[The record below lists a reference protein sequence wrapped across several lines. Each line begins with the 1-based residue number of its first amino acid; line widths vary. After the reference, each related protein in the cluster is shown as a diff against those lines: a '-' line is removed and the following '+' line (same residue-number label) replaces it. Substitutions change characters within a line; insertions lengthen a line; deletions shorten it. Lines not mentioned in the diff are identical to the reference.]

1 MKYYLSSYRLGNE
14 TERFKSMIK
23 QTSGKFAYLANALDF
38 VGHDPERR
46 KSHEEKDMGELRAI
60 GAEVELLDLRDYF
73 GKRDLLKQKLSEL
86 GGVYISGGNSFVLR
100 QAMKLSGLDELIHEM
115 KGRTNFIYAG
125 YSAGVCVIT
134 PTMRAYE
141 ITDDATNFPY
151 PEIKEQIWEGLGV
164 LDFVFEPHYNSDHT
178 ESASTDTEIKW
189 CVDNKVLFKAYRDG
203 EVLIIE

>member
-14 TERFKSMIK
+14 TERLKSMIK
-23 QTSGKFAYLANALDF
+23 QTSGKFAYIANALDF

-46 KSHEEKDMGELRAI
+46 KSHEEKDMTELRAV
-60 GAEVELLDLRDYF
+60 GAEVEMLDLRDYF
-73 GKRDLLKQKLSEL
+73 GKKDLLKQKFSEL

-100 QAMKLSGLDELIHEM
+100 QAMRLSGLDELILAM
-115 KGRTNFIYAG
+115 KDRNDFIYAA
-125 YSAGVCVIT
+125 YSAAVCVVT
-134 PTMRAYE
+134 PTLKAYA

-151 PEIKEQIWEGLGV
+151 PELKEQVWEGLAI
-164 LDFVFEPHYNSDHT
+164 LDFVFEPHYDSDHP
-178 ESASTDTEIKW
+178 ESESTDKEVKW